1 MTRSWRHFHSLLIIL
16 AASTSAVEGAAVAS
30 LAQQNGGISG
40 VVTDETNRVLV
51 DATITATDLES
62 GRRFVGLTDERGEY
76 RLLNVPPGR
85 YGLEVSRVG
94 FETATIRSF
103 ELLVGQFERVPFTLK
118 VGGLQDQ
125 VTVAGDQPLVN
136 VTSSAV
142 SGNIN
147 RRQMENLPLA
157 GRNWMELSLQVKGV
171 AANDAGVR
179 PGVGSDSAFQL
190 NLDGQQVT
198 NNGAISTVGQPK
210 FTSGLMPT
218 ILSRWT
224 IDPNGPGRR
233 SSSATRCMSTAS
245 GTQDGA

>member
-1 MTRSWRHFHSLLIIL
+1 MTRSWRHLHSLLIVL
-16 AASTSAVEGAAVAS
+16 TASTSAVEGTAVAS

-76 RLLNVPPGR
+76 RLLNVPSGR
-85 YGLEVSRVG
+85 YGLAVSCVG

-136 VTSSAV
+136 VTSSFDVSRGRSTGAQVQAV
-142 SGNIN
+142 SRSGTNV
-147 RRQMENLPLA
+147 PA
-157 GRNWMELSLQVKGV
+157 GV
-171 AANDAGVR
+171 A
-179 PGVGSDSAFQL
+179 FM
-190 NLDGQQVT
+190 VT
-198 NNGAISTVGQPK
+198 P
-210 FTSGLMPT
+210 
-218 ILSRWT
+218 
-224 IDPNGPGRR
+224 
-233 SSSATRCMSTAS
+233 
-245 GTQDGA
+245 